1 MSIFKNSKFLCIVL
15 FVVPIFVL
23 ALAIGLTVGL
33 GNANKKTISFETS
46 ENGGIYV
53 VGNVAT
59 KNSDGTYSIKKYSD
73 FEIVVV
79 PKNGYKIS
87 KIFVNEKE
95 IEVSTADGDRQYVQI
110 DRLSDDLK
118 VSAQYELR
126 SYEISTSAG
135 ENGTIT
141 ETFHAKFGET
151 KTVLVTP
158 NSNYKISKITVD
170 GQDVEVT
177 AGDGESQIVTLENI
191 SSKHNISASFSPI
204 EFEIAK
210 NVINPEGGVVDVQTK
225 SAFGEQ
231 VLVIVSKNAGYNI
244 KTVVVKANGI
254 TVPVSSQTEL
264 SGIYVFTMPAGN
276 VVVEVEFEKIQYSIQ
291 KETEESTYSVSK
303 TTGVVGE
310 EITITTSPQ
319 EGYMVDQI
327 VVKSGELAI
336 VVAEGKFIMPA
347 GNVTVKVTFK
357 KIDYSISKVEAEN
370 GTFSVPT
377 TAQINDV
384 VEIIINPSAGFVLGT
399 ISVKK
404 GDETIAVSAENKFI
418 MPAGDVQVT
427 VTFVAE

>member
-33 GNANKKTISFETS
+33 GNANKKTISFETN

-53 VGNVAT
+53 VGNVTT

-110 DRLSDDLK
+110 DRLLDDLK
-118 VSAQYELR
+118 VSVQYELR

-135 ENGTIT
+135 ENGIIT
-141 ETFHAKFGET
+141 ETFDAKFGET

-170 GQDVEVT
+170 GQDIEVT

-210 NVINPEGGVVDVQTK
+210 NVINPEGGVVNVQTK

-231 VLVIVSKNAGYNI
+231 VVVPVSKNAGYNI

-264 SGIYVFTMPAGN
+264 SGIYIFTMPAGN
-276 VVVEVEFEKIQYSIQ
+276 VVIEVEFEKIQYLIQ

-310 EITITTSPQ
+310 EITIKTSPQ

-357 KIDYSISKVEAEN
+357 KINYAISKVKAEN

-377 TAQINDV
+377 SAQINDI
-384 VEIIINPSAGFVLGT
+384 VEIIINPNAGFVLGT

-427 VTFVAE
+427 VTFVTE